1 MTRNDAPAVIVKTD
15 LQEYLNQLST
25 ARSLVPRVRFNT
37 DTGPTIGIAV
47 SHALQ
52 RYRGTWAAAATPGTA
67 LVDRFYQQRVHLRLV
82 KADNVVIG
90 GFAVIE
96 GELKG
101 LWCVRHGCGD
111 WIMREAVSLGADR
124 LDCFDG
130 YLPAFYAKHG
140 FREVLREKN
149 HEKHGP
155 DVVWMR
161 RP

>member
-1 MTRNDAPAVIVKTD
+1 MTRNEAPAVIVNTD
-15 LQEYLNQLST
+15 LAEYLNQLST

-37 DTGPTIGIAV
+37 DTGPTIAIAV

-52 RYRGTWAAAATPGTA
+52 RYRGAQGKSYTPVMAG
-67 LVDRFYQQRVHLRLV
+67 RFYQQHVHLRLI

-101 LWCVRHGCGD
+101 LWCLRPGCGD

-130 YLPAFYAKHG
+130 YLPEFYAKHG

-161 RP
+161 RA